1 MTFPE
6 VRETEKAY
14 IIDGYSNA
22 KTENGALADFGRW
35 IAKNVNKEEGEA
47 TVKFKQETLISSKD
61 SQDGYFLEIENVPCA
76 SRYIN
81 DDEIEYKDGNFYL
94 CCKILK

>member
-35 IAKNVNKEEGEA
+35 ISKNVNEEEGKA
-47 TVKFKQETLISSKD
+47 IVQFKKEMLLSAKESNGD
-61 SQDGYFLEIENVPCA
+61 YFLEIEEVPCA
-76 SRYIN
+76 SKYI
-81 DDEIEYKDGNFYL
+81 DDDNIKYADGNFYL
-94 CCKILK
+94 CCRILK